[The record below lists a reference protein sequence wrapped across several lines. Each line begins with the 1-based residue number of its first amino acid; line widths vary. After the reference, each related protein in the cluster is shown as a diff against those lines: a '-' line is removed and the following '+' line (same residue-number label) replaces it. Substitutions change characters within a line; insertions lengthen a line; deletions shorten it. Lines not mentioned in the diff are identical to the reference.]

1 MDKQPISRRDS
12 LKALTGAVVL
22 GTALGVP
29 SAALAAGASGRAQIK
44 FTLDRGRSSD
54 VIHSWDVPDQVL
66 REIAEG
72 TGRLQIKWY
81 DRTTRQY
88 LESVGFDRRQL
99 KIDSIIDGE
108 STRPRR
114 P

>member
-1 MDKQPISRRDS
+1 MENHPISRRDS

-29 SAALAAGASGRAQIK
+29 SEALAAGASGRAQIK
-44 FTLDRGRSSD
+44 FTLDSGRSSE
-54 VIHSWDVPDQVL
+54 VIHSWDVPDRVL

-81 DRTTRQY
+81 DRTSQRY
-88 LESVGFDRRQL
+88 LESTGFDRRQL
-99 KIDSIIDGE
+99 KIEGVEGE
-108 STRPRR
+108 SSRPRR